1 MPVAISLG
9 GCGIAV
15 LLWVLGELKVHPPK
29 VVLYLLLVVAVMLI
43 VGPWIV
49 LRVRRRRHRPNA
61 LEVAAASSGAAFP
74 LPRAEG
80 GHPAGPPPDGSRGGT
95 GGSGSIG
102 GGAGGS
108 APPGSGAG
116 GGQGGG
122 GYKSTIHPDGSLT
135 FEPVEGGLGGDGGGK
150 EGGQGGGNVSPAT
163 GNVTSY
169 NQSGG
174 ITAHTVVSAPQ
185 TQVRMHEEWRNRLN
199 ADGEYVTLIQLD
211 LEDANASHSLYIR
224 ATAASLLRIVVDA
237 PGERGHSRDRPIDAE
252 PDVAFITISHPGEHY
267 PVLAFTAEPDI
278 VELVCEPNGRHPTP
292 PAASDHIRS
301 VWGPA

>member
-43 VGPWIV
+43 VGPWII
-49 LRVRRRRHRPNA
+49 LRVRRGRHRPNA
-61 LEVAAASSGAAFP
+61 LGVAAASSGAAFA

-80 GHPAGPPPDGSRGGT
+80 GHPAEPPPDGSRGGT

-108 APPGSGAG
+108 APPGSGSG

-135 FEPVEGGLGGDGGGK
+135 FEPVEGGL
-150 EGGQGGGNVSPAT
+150 A
-163 GNVTSY
+163 
-169 NQSGG
+169 
-174 ITAHTVVSAPQ
+174 
-185 TQVRMHEEWRNRLN
+185 
-199 ADGEYVTLIQLD
+199 
-211 LEDANASHSLYIR
+211 
-224 ATAASLLRIVVDA
+224 ATAAEGRVDRAVATCRQRRPTLRRITNREGSRLTRLSRHLRPRCA
-237 PGERGHSRDRPIDAE
+237 CTRGGETG
-252 PDVAFITISHPGEHY
+252 
-267 PVLAFTAEPDI
+267 
-278 VELVCEPNGRHPTP
+278 
-292 PAASDHIRS
+292 
-301 VWGPA
+301 